1 MADRR
6 PGARQPVR
14 QLFERQHRVLEGGM
28 RLRFE
33 CRHFVT
39 AALQQVA
46 YGRLDV
52 AGADAVERRQHGAAQ
67 DVPILLQVTHLYFI
81 PSAASTG
88 SVFGR
93 TPRHKVKDS
102 AACSTSMPQPLWAR
116 AQPCSMAQL
125 TNGVADLL

>member
-14 QLFERQHRVLEGGM
+14 ELFERQHRVLEGGM
-28 RLRFE
+28 RLRLE
-33 CRHFVT
+33 CGHL
-39 AALQQVA
+39 AAAPLQQVA
-46 YGRLDV
+46 DGGLDLG
-52 AGADAVERRQHGAAQ
+52 GADAIECGQHRAA
-67 DVPILLQVTHLYFI
+67 DLRLAHRDSYFI
-81 PSAASTG
+81 PRAASTG
-88 SVFGR
+88 SVSGR
-93 TPRHKVKDS
+93 TPRHSVKDS